1 MKARAG
7 LQVRI
12 SDNLTPS
19 KNYANFIIILPE
31 NISPGHA
38 IFFLGII
45 AVQNIVNICFFII
58 TAIHCNRIKTEIHR
72 MQMTDNSEQKKKRFI
87 SDRAK

>member
-1 MKARAG
+1 M
-7 LQVRI
+7 LILCFFLESI
-12 SDNLTPS
+12 SL
-19 KNYANFIIILPE
+19 
-31 NISPGHA
+31 GHT